1 MEVTMAVPVA
11 MILNLVLPTLPEY
24 HMIVLNN
31 LLIIATVIMP
41 SGGI

>member
-1 MEVTMAVPVA
+1 MKVTMAVPLA
-11 MILNLVLPTLPEY
+11 IILNFVLPTLPENRK
-24 HMIVLNN
+24 IVLNN